1 MAKQQGNRRT
11 FKELCADYVLN
22 ILDQDERM
30 RFEEMLDE
38 ATEEERELYQQMRTK
53 GNEILFSDKDNP
65 SPGELREQLL
75 AEVEGRSEQ
84 VADRSSKHAETATD
98 QEVVDNIAENA
109 ETRVSLTLVISIVLG
124 FICLSLVF
132 YAFSLRSEIS
142 AQKSIIVSQEEE
154 IASLGNEM
162 NELQEMLAVFDSRQL
177 HVVRLLGMEANP
189 FGFGN
194 VIWDSQN
201 NRAVVR
207 LAELPA
213 PDKEGQYQF
222 WAIFDNKAVNISS
235 FSVDANGEALFITD
249 NLDGLDNQKDF
260 SFAVTLES
268 DKNSSQPDGEMHL
281 MGSYNGE
288 QGIDK

>member
-53 GNEILFSDKDNP
+53 GNELLFSEKDDP
-65 SPGELREQLL
+65 SPDELREQLL
-75 AEVEGRSEQ
+75 SEVEDGNEQ
-84 VADRSSKHAETATD
+84 ETDRSSEQMEVASDEK
-98 QEVVDNIAENA
+98 VVD
-109 ETRVSLTLVISIVLG
+109 ETDDNGETYVSLTLVTSIVLG

-142 AQKSIIVSQEEE
+142 TQESTITDQEEE
-154 IASLGNEM
+154 IADLENEM
-162 NELQEMLAVFDSRQL
+162 NELQQMLAVIDSRQL
-177 HVVRLLGMEANP
+177 HLVRLLGMEANP
-189 FGFGN
+189 FGYGN

-207 LAELPA
+207 LAELPS
-213 PDKEGQYQF
+213 PEEDEQYQL

-235 FSVDANGEALFITD
+235 FSVDGNGDALFMTE
-249 NLDGLDNQKDF
+249 NLDGLDRQKDF
-260 SFAVTLES
+260 SFAVTLET
-268 DKNSSQPDGEMHL
+268 DGESSQLNGEMHL
-281 MGSYNGE
+281 MGSFSG
-288 QGIDK
+288 Q

>member
-1 MAKQQGNRRT
+1 MAKQQGNTKT

-53 GNEILFSDKDNP
+53 GNKLLFSDRDDP
-65 SPGELREQLL
+65 SPEELREELL
-75 AEVEGRSEQ
+75 AEVEDSDEQ
-84 VADRSSKHAETATD
+84 VPDRSSEHAEVESD
-98 QEVVDNIAENA
+98 EEVIEGADDSE
-109 ETRVSLTLVISIVLG
+109 ETRVSLTLVLSIVLG

-142 AQKSIIVSQEEE
+142 AQSDVIAEQEKQIIDLE
-154 IASLGNEM
+154 NEM
-162 NELQEMLAVFDSRQL
+162 QELQEMLAVINSRQL

-189 FGFGN
+189 FGYGN

-201 NRAVVR
+201 NRAVVW
-207 LAELPA
+207 LAELPD
-213 PDKEGQYQF
+213 PGGEGQYQF
-222 WAIFDNKAVNISS
+222 WAIFDNKAVDIKS
-235 FSVDANGEALFITD
+235 FSVDDNGNALFMTD
-249 NLDGLDNQKDF
+249 DLDMLDNGDDF

-268 DKNSSQPDGEMHL
+268 DGGSSQPDGEMHL
-281 MGSYNGE
+281 MGSFKG
-288 QGIDK
+288 Q

>member
-38 ATEEERELYQQMRTK
+38 VTEEEHELYQQMRTK
-53 GNEILFSDKDNP
+53 GNDLLFSDRDDP
-65 SPGELREQLL
+65 SPEQLREELL
-75 AEVEGRSEQ
+75 EAVDKDKGDSDHSLEQ
-84 VADRSSKHAETATD
+84 VEAASDEETFEEETD
-98 QEVVDNIAENA
+98 SG
-109 ETRVSLTLVISIVLG
+109 ETHVSLTLVTSIVLG

-142 AQKSIIVSQEEE
+142 DQESTIVSQEEE
-154 IASLGNEM
+154 IADLENEM
-162 NELQEMLAVFDSRQL
+162 NELQEMLSVMDSRQL

-189 FGFGN
+189 FGYGN

-201 NRAVVR
+201 NRAVVQ
-207 LAELPA
+207 LAELPNA
-213 PDKEGQYQF
+213 GKDGQYQF
-222 WAIFDNKAVNISS
+222 WAIFDNKAVDIRS
-235 FSVDANGEALFITD
+235 FSVNNDGEVLFLIE
-249 NLDGLDNQKDF
+249 NLDGLNKRKDF

-268 DKNSSQPDGEMHL
+268 DGGSSQPDGEMHL
-281 MGSYNGE
+281 MGSFDG
-288 QGIDK
+288 Q

>member
-53 GNEILFSDKDNP
+53 GNDLLFSDRDDP
-65 SPGELREQLL
+65 SPEQLREELL
-75 AEVEGRSEQ
+75 EAVDKDKGDSDHSLEQ
-84 VADRSSKHAETATD
+84 VEAASDEETFEEETD
-98 QEVVDNIAENA
+98 SG
-109 ETRVSLTLVISIVLG
+109 ETHVSLTLVTSIVLG

-142 AQKSIIVSQEEE
+142 DQESTIVSQEEE
-154 IASLGNEM
+154 IADLENEM
-162 NELQEMLAVFDSRQL
+162 NELQEMLSVMDSRQL

-189 FGFGN
+189 FGYGN

-201 NRAVVR
+201 NRAVVQ
-207 LAELPA
+207 LAELPNA
-213 PDKEGQYQF
+213 GKDGQYQF
-222 WAIFDNKAVNISS
+222 WAIFDNKAVDIRS
-235 FSVDANGEALFITD
+235 FSVNNDGEVLFLIE
-249 NLDGLDNQKDF
+249 NLDGLNKRKDF

-268 DKNSSQPDGEMHL
+268 DGGSSQPDGEMHL
-281 MGSYNGE
+281 MGSFDG
-288 QGIDK
+288 Q

>member
-22 ILDQDERM
+22 ILDQDERL

-53 GNEILFSDKDNP
+53 GNELLFSDKEDP
-65 SPGELREQLL
+65 SPEELREQLI
-75 AEVEGRSEQ
+75 AEVEDRKEQ
-84 VADRSSKHAETATD
+84 VVDRSSKHTETATD
-98 QEVVDNIAENA
+98 QEVVDNVAENA

-142 AQKSIIVSQEEE
+142 AQERTIAAQDEE
-154 IASLGNEM
+154 IAVLENKM

-189 FGFGN
+189 FGYGN

-201 NRAVVR
+201 NRATVR

-213 PDKEGQYQF
+213 PDEDGQYQF
-222 WAIFDNKAVNISS
+222 WAIFDNKAINISS
-235 FSVDANGEALFITD
+235 FSVDANGDALFQAD
-249 NLDGLDNQKDF
+249 NLDGLDKSKKF

-268 DKNSSQPDGEMHL
+268 NGESSRPDGEMHL
-281 MGSYNGE
+281 MGSFNG
-288 QGIDK
+288 Q

>member
-53 GNEILFSDKDNP
+53 GNDLLFSDRDDP
-65 SPGELREQLL
+65 SPEQLREELL
-75 AEVEGRSEQ
+75 EAVEDKDKGDSDHSLEH
-84 VADRSSKHAETATD
+84 VEAASDEETFEEEADSGETH
-98 QEVVDNIAENA
+98 
-109 ETRVSLTLVISIVLG
+109 VSLTLVTSIVLG

-142 AQKSIIVSQEEE
+142 DQESTIVSQEEE
-154 IASLGNEM
+154 IADLGNEM
-162 NELQEMLAVFDSRQL
+162 NELQEMLSVMDSRQL

-189 FGFGN
+189 FGYGN

-201 NRAVVR
+201 NRAVVQ
-207 LAELPA
+207 LAELPDA
-213 PDKEGQYQF
+213 GKGGQYQF
-222 WAIFDNKAVNISS
+222 WAIFDNKAIDIRS
-235 FSVDANGEALFITD
+235 FSVNNHGEVLFLIE
-249 NLDGLDNQKDF
+249 NLDGLNKGKDF

-268 DKNSSQPDGEMHL
+268 DGVSSQPDGEMHL
-281 MGSYNGE
+281 MGSFDG
-288 QGIDK
+288 Q

>member
-11 FKELCADYVLN
+11 FKQLCADYVLN

-53 GNEILFSDKDNP
+53 GNELLFSDKDDP
-65 SPGELREQLL
+65 SPEELREQLL
-75 AEVEGRSEQ
+75 AEVKDSDEQ
-84 VADRSSKHAETATD
+84 KPDRSLEHAEVPSDDEIVDEDTD
-98 QEVVDNIAENA
+98 NG

-142 AQKSIIVSQEEE
+142 AQKSTIVDQEEQ
-154 IASLGNEM
+154 IADLKNEM
-162 NELQEMLAVFDSRQL
+162 NELQEMLAVIDSRQL

-189 FGFGN
+189 FGYGN
-194 VIWDSQN
+194 VVWDSQN

-207 LAELPA
+207 LAELPD
-213 PDKEGQYQF
+213 PGEDGQYQF
-222 WAIFDNKAVNISS
+222 WAILDNKAIDIRS
-235 FSVDANGEALFITD
+235 FSVDASGNALFLAN
-249 NLDGLDNQKDF
+249 NLNGLDNRKDF

-268 DKNSSQPDGEMHL
+268 DGRSSQPDGEMHL
-281 MGSYNGE
+281 MGSFSGN
-288 QGIDK
+288 D